1 MTNVEWEDKIIR
13 DPIHG
18 YIGLTEEEKK
28 IIDTPV
34 MQRLR
39 RIKQLATTYLTYPGA
54 VHTRFEHSLGTM
66 YIADKIAQ
74 RLKLD
79 DKRKIIIRFAAL
91 LHDVGHG
98 PFSHVSEDILKYVN
112 NGRCSHEEITC
123 DIIRNDES
131 IKEILGDDL
140 KAVIE
145 LIEKKKERTV
155 ESDIISSQL
164 DADKIDYLTRDSI
177 YAGVMYGRFD
187 ISRVIYT
194 MKIQKEKNKK
204 ASYLAISEK
213 GMDAVEEFVLS
224 RYYMFTQV
232 YKHHTRMI
240 TDAMVTRAIELAFE
254 EKVLRK
260 KDFQYPSNSTK
271 FLENYLRYDDYTL
284 VQKIIS
290 ESKGNSMKLLKGIL
304 ERKLLKCRYEKS
316 LNEIDIPDYKIRDKI
331 NKMTPDNIRKM
342 ERSIAN
348 DLGVD
353 EDVVIVNRDVIKNP
367 TYSHPGTTIQPDVIL
382 IQYKDETTRALSE
395 ISPILRGGEVP
406 YVQKIYVYSPVN
418 EKRRVDKAVEGYLDT
433 I

>member
-1 MTNVEWEDKIIR
+1 
-13 DPIHG
+13 
-18 YIGLTEEEKK
+18 
-28 IIDTPV
+28 
-34 MQRLR
+34 
-39 RIKQLATTYLTYPGA
+39 
-54 VHTRFEHSLGTM
+54 
-66 YIADKIAQ
+66 
-74 RLKLD
+74 
-79 DKRKIIIRFAAL
+79 
-91 LHDVGHG
+91 
-98 PFSHVSEDILKYVN
+98 
-112 NGRCSHEEITC
+112 
-123 DIIRNDES
+123 
-131 IKEILGDDL
+131 
-140 KAVIE
+140 
-145 LIEKKKERTV
+145 
-155 ESDIISSQL
+155 
-164 DADKIDYLTRDSI
+164 
-177 YAGVMYGRFD
+177 MYGRFD

>member
-1 MTNVEWEDKIIR
+1 MEWEHKIIR
-13 DPIHG
+13 DPVHG
-18 YIGLTEEEKK
+18 YIGITEEEKK

-54 VHTRFEHSLGTM
+54 LHTRFEHSLGTM

-79 DKRKIIIRFAAL
+79 EKRKIIRFAAL

-98 PFSHVSEDILKYVN
+98 PFSHVSEDVLKYVN

-140 KAVIE
+140 EAVIK
-145 LIEKKKERTV
+145 LIEKKGERTV

-194 MKIQKEKNKK
+194 MEREKEKNKK

-213 GMDAVEEFVLS
+213 GMDAVEEFILS

-240 TDAMVTRAIELAFE
+240 TDAMVTRAIELAFKE
-254 EKVLRK
+254 GVLRK
-260 KDFQYPSNSTK
+260 TDFRYRRSSTK
-271 FLENYLRYDDYTL
+271 FLKKYLGYDDYTL
-284 VQKIIS
+284 VQKIMS
-290 ESKGNSMKLLKGIL
+290 GSNDKSMKLLKDIL
-304 ERKLLKCRYEKS
+304 ERKLLKCRYERS
-316 LNEIDIPDYKIRDKI
+316 LTEKDMPDYIPRMKIK
-331 NKMTPDNIRKM
+331 KMTSDDLRKM
-342 ERSIAN
+342 EQSIAS
-348 DLGVD
+348 DLGAD
-353 EDVVIVNRDVIKNP
+353 EDIVIVNMDVIENP
-367 TYSHPGTTIQPDVIL
+367 TYSHPGTIIEPDVIL
-382 IQYKDETTRALSE
+382 IKCKDGITRSLSE
-395 ISPILRGGEVP
+395 ISPIFRSGEVP
-406 YVQKIYVYSPVN
+406 YVQKIYVYSPVDDR
-418 EKRRVDKAVEGYLDT
+418 KRVKKVVEGYLDT